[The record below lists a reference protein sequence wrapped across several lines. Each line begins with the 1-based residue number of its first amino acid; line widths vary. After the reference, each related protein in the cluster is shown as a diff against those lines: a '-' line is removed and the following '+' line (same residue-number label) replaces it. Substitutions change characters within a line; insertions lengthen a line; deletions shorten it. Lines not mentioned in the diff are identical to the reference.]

1 MTLMVS
7 LGAIYWHILSFTHYT
22 FNMAA
27 AYLNNVSQQVSS
39 HISINILNTDNLIQY
54 LC

>member
-7 LGAIYWHILSFTHYT
+7 LGAIYWHILSFCTNH
-22 FNMAA
+22 NLSMVA
-27 AYLNNVSQQVSS
+27 AYLNNVSQQVS
-39 HISINILNTDNLIQY
+39 ISINNFNIDNLFQY